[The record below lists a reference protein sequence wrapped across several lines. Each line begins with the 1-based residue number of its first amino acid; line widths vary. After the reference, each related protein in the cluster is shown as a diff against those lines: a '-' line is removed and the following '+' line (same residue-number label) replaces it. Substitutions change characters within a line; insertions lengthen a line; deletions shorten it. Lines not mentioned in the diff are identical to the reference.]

1 VKNRKLWI
9 ALLTA
14 MGVLLVAVFI
24 AHVTGHPVTAAA
36 ARHPGKPWWL
46 LYYYASWLAFCVWLV
61 THQRH
66 PRARGILFLLGQ
78 LGQVRVGE
86 SWRR

>member
-9 ALLTA
+9 ALLEA

-36 ARHPGKPWWL
+36 GRHHGNPRWPL
-46 LYYYASWLAFCVWLV
+46 YYASWLPFCVWLV
-61 THQRH
+61 T
-66 PRARGILFLLGQ
+66 
-78 LGQVRVGE
+78 
-86 SWRR
+86 